1 MGKQS
6 KTSRDANGVFGMGR
20 NMSGRPHAQKRAEA
34 LIKSAVQLAL
44 LVEFLEH
51 RRIIDEYYETLRS
64 LRRFMKNKRPGLL
77 TEGVVLLHDNAR
89 SHVSRIT
96 HVELDKFKLKQ
107 LDHLP
112 YHPGMSPCDFHAFG
126 PLKKHLK
133 GRYFNSDMTNSR
145 TL

>member
-6 KTSRDANGVFGMGR
+6 KTSRDANGVFGMDR

-34 LIKSAVQLAL
+34 LIKSAVQLTL
-44 LVEFLEH
+44 LVEFLEY

-112 YHPGMSPCDFHAFG
+112 YHPGMSPCDLHAFD

-133 GRYFNSDMTNSR
+133 GRYFNSDMTISR